1 MQRHK
6 KIKQLPMWAMA
17 SAAVAA
23 ALLLV
28 GCGNG
33 PGQQA
38 ARSHVPEVAVV
49 TIESR
54 PIELTTELPGRT
66 DAYLVSEI
74 RPQVNGIIQK
84 RMFKEGSDVNA
95 GDLLYQIDS
104 APFQVAYNSAK
115 ASLGK
120 AQANLPSIRSR
131 AQRYK
136 ECLVDNAVSR
146 QDYDDAAAAVQQAEA
161 EIQYWKTAV
170 EAARINLSYTRVTA
184 PISGRIGRSSVT
196 DGALVTAYQPTAL
209 ATIQQL
215 DPIYVDVSQSSA
227 ELLRLRRNL
236 ETGQL
241 TADKGNEKKVRI
253 LLGDATSYSLEGT
266 LQFRDVTVDPST
278 GSFTLRIVV
287 PNPGHLLLPGMFVRA
302 VVKEGIAEKAILV
315 PQQGVSRTPKGE
327 PVALIVDDTAKVR
340 QRMLTLDRAVGDQWL
355 VSSGLSAGER
365 VIVEGGQKV
374 RPGTS
379 VKAIPFN
386 SSGNKR
392 AESKS
397 TAMPAATSN

>member
-1 MQRHK
+1 MQRRK

-49 TIESR
+49 AIESR

-253 LLGDATSYSLEGT
+253 LLGNATSYSLEGT

-327 PVALIVDDTAKVR
+327 PVALVVDDTAKVR

-392 AESKS
+392 AEPKS